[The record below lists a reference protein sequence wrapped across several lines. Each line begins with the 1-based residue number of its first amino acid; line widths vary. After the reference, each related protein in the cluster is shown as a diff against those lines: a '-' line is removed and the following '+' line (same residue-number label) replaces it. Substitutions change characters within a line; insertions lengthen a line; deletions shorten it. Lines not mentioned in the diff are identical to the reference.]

1 MLLIDD
7 PALNLGLVCPV
18 KPSLQTHV
26 QLSRPFRESHR
37 LPLSLCQPLGYYF
50 DYVGNL
56 IWRKVLIGF
65 VIMASVLIGVRRRER
80 RSYEFTPVI
89 EAED

>member
-7 PALNLGLVCPV
+7 PAVNFGLVCPV

-37 LPLSLCQPLGYYF
+37 PPLSLRRLEYYF

-65 VIMASVLIGVRRRER
+65 VIMASILIGVRRREPP
-80 RSYEFTPVI
+80 SYEFTPVI
-89 EAED
+89 VAED